1 MFTPNHDGI
10 LYRPK
15 RKPDSVLASQPA
27 NDVIRMRMHSNTAAD
42 LRNSLRFFTG
52 GVGRFSDGICRVS
65 LTVGEVSVMV
75 SVSK

>member
-1 MFTPNHDGI
+1 
-10 LYRPK
+10 
-15 RKPDSVLASQPA
+15 
-27 NDVIRMRMHSNTAAD
+27 MHSNTAAD